1 MPRTRPPESVA
12 SNEPKK
18 NPEKK
23 DGRRKTRSR
32 PMPKLLTGDADA
44 LDELAK
50 RRCLMVLSV
59 LSGQRPVSDVIEEAQ
74 LSRQTYY
81 QLEIRAIQGM
91 LRELGTSH
99 GSVEAQMAH
108 LQADNTV
115 LKKELAK
122 LQTANRRLEHLLLV
136 TRKVLKSGPMTLAKR
151 GRPRKV
157 HTPRSASIGTSDSSG
172 SKTVSKMTTESP
184 SSSSIPMKT
193 STAEP

>member
-1 MPRTRPPESVA
+1 MPRARPTESVV
-12 SNEPKK
+12 SSEPQK

-59 LSGQRPVSDVIEEAQ
+59 LSGQRPVSDVIEEAK

-99 GSVEAQMAH
+99 GSVEAQMAQLH
-108 LQADNTV
+108 ADNTV
-115 LKKELAK
+115 LKKELAR
-122 LQTANRRLEHLLLV
+122 LQTTNRRLEHLLLV
-136 TRKVLKSGPMTLAKR
+136 TRKVLKSGPMTLANR

-157 HTPRSASIGTSDSSG
+157 HTPRSASTGTSDSNISR
-172 SKTVSKMTTESP
+172 TVSKATTESP
-184 SSSSIPMKT
+184 SSASSPTKT
-193 STAEP
+193 STGEP